1 MKEIGLVFNTKKM
14 LRYFILLIIGLT
26 LMFYSA
32 ISYYEQQRL
41 FEQRLTDEE
50 VIIRAKALG
59 LVEITEQLKEK
70 TND

>member
-14 LRYFILLIIGLT
+14 LRYFTLLIIGLT
-26 LMFYSA
+26 MMFYSA
-32 ISYYEQQRL
+32 ISYYEEQRL

>member
-59 LVEITEQLKEK
+59 LVKITEQLKEK

>member
-14 LRYFILLIIGLT
+14 LQYFTLLIVGLA
-26 LMFYSA
+26 LMFYSV

-59 LVEITEQLKEK
+59 LVELTEQIKEK

>member
-14 LRYFILLIIGLT
+14 LRYFTFLIIGLT

>member
-14 LRYFILLIIGLT
+14 LRYFTLLIIGLT

>member
-41 FEQRLTDEE
+41 FEQKLTDEE